1 MSPIGRALCPED
13 LEQKRNIVAL
23 ESFVSSFHGLMHQWL
38 LLNLRRINVAQGAFE
53 CPPNCNRLV
62 FKRHPVHRQSPALR
76 LAASTTI
83 W

>member
-1 MSPIGRALCPED
+1 MPPIGRALCPKD

-23 ESFVSSFHGLMHQWL
+23 ESFASSFHDLMHEWL

-53 CPPNCNRLV
+53 CSPNCNRLG
-62 FKRHPVHRQSPALR
+62 FKRHPVFRRSPALR